1 MLYIIY
7 IRKKMASINS
17 IIFTTSTNVNIN
29 GTPTVISNSTY
40 YLKVTDMSL
49 NTTIQNTTAPP
60 TQVIVKLWADFST
73 TYDNIP
79 SGQFIIDGSNITI
92 DGQGVEL
99 DLSAETNYDG
109 LVKSINANSVGIQLN
124 NMNIKTGGL
133 STLSSAGGWVCQGFL
148 QPGIIL
154 SFNNCRVFSNETIS
168 YNNNGSNQGG
178 ICGGN
183 NLNNNLNF
191 NNCSLIVNNGNLQS
205 LNSNN
210 NCIGGGIC
218 GGGNNFGTNT
228 YTFTNCN
235 VRSLT
240 GNIINTHTINYN
252 NWWGGICGG
261 INIGNMIFTECIV
274 EAYGSI
280 TIQSLGQTNWGGG
293 ICGGRNDLDLTG
305 NGPVNYTFTN
315 CQVNALNGD
324 ITLSGNVNANN
335 FGGGICGGDTNA
347 NQPVGLSTFTF
358 NLCFV
363 NPSIGNF
370 IYSGQTI
377 SKPNTNRTTL
387 KNKIMIGQC
396 DLVSQDQI
404 QIDCVSQLLGTPD
417 YSCNTEP
424 LPPVPAPSNISPL
437 GGGFQGFEPKMVVLV
452 EGGGGRSMTRRILR
466 DAFGTGADNK
476 TRKCRTPFR
485 ISVNENCSKNN
496 GKAPVIYSGSD
507 YIRFKK
513 LVAVNK
519 NYNDSSFGGDN
530 NNGSYD
536 ALKRARH

>member
-1 MLYIIY
+1 
-7 IRKKMASINS
+7 MASINS

-29 GTPTVISNSTY
+29 GTPTVISNYTY

-99 DLSAETNYDG
+99 DLSANTNYNG
-109 LVKSINANSVGIQLN
+109 LVKSITNANSLGIQIN
-124 NMNIKTGGL
+124 NINIKTDGT
-133 STLSSAGGWVCQGFL
+133 STLTPYGGWVCHGQIPTGCD
-148 QPGIIL
+148 IL
-154 SFNNCRVFSNETIS
+154 FNNCHVVSDNSMNFVQ
-168 YNNNGSNQGG
+168 GSTYP
-178 ICGGN
+178 
-183 NLNNNLNF
+183 
-191 NNCSLIVNNGNLQS
+191 
-205 LNSNN
+205 
-210 NCIGGGIC
+210 GGIC
-218 GGGNNFGTNT
+218 GGGNNNHNS
-228 YTFTNCN
+228 TFTNC
-235 VRSLT
+235 SLIT
-240 GNIINTHTINYN
+240 TNDLTLTTNINLNNYS
-252 NWWGGICGG
+252 GGICGG
-261 INIGNMIFTECIV
+261 SNTISGNYTFSNCQVKSMAGQIINSHSGVNNNWCGGICAGTNFGTMFFNECIV
-274 EAYGSI
+274 EAYNSI
-280 TIQSLGQTNWGGG
+280 TIQSVNETNWGGG
-293 ICGGRNDLDLTG
+293 ICGGRNDEATTG
-305 NGPVNYTFTN
+305 NVDYTFTN
-315 CQVNALNGD
+315 CQVNSLTGD

-335 FGGGICGGDTNA
+335 FGGGICGGNTNG

-363 NPSIGNF
+363 NPSNGNF
-370 IYSGQTI
+370 IYSGQI
-377 SKPNTNRTTL
+377 IPKPNTNRTTL

-404 QIDCVSQLLGTPD
+404 QIDCVSQLLGMPD

-437 GGGFQGFEPKMVVLV
+437 GGGFQGFEPKMVQLV

>member
-1 MLYIIY
+1 
-7 IRKKMASINS
+7 MASINS

-29 GTPTVISNSTY
+29 GTPTVILNYTY

-49 NTTIQNTTAPP
+49 NTTIQNTTSPL

-79 SGQFIIDGSNITI
+79 SGQFIIDGNNITI

-99 DLSAETNYDG
+99 DLSNKTLYTG
-109 LVKSINANSVGIQLN
+109 LVSSVATYRIGIIIEN
-124 NMNIKTGGL
+124 INIKTGGA
-133 STLSSAGGWVCQGFL
+133 STLSQYGGWVSQGNL
-148 QPGIIL
+148 LVGIIL
-154 SFNNCRVFSNETIS
+154 SFNNCHVFSNETIS
-168 YNNNGSNQGG
+168 YNNSIYLSGLYQGG

-183 NLNNNLNF
+183 NSFNNLNF

-205 LNSNN
+205 LNTNGDSLD
-210 NCIGGGIC
+210 GGIC
-218 GGGNNFGTNT
+218 GGYNTTGTNNT

-235 VRSLT
+235 VRSLN
-240 GNIINTHTINYN
+240 GNIINTHSGTSN

-261 INIGNMIFTECIV
+261 LNGGLNGGNIIFTECIV
-274 EAYGSI
+274 EAYGNI
-280 TIQSLGQTNWGGG
+280 TIQSVNETNWGGG
-293 ICGGRNDLDLTG
+293 ICGGLNDEATNG
-305 NGPVNYTFTN
+305 NANYTFTN
-315 CQVNALNGD
+315 CQVNALTGN

-466 DAFGTGADNK
+466 DAFGTGANNK
-476 TRKCRTPFR
+476 TRKCTTPFR
-485 ISVNENCSKNN
+485 ISVNESCAGKP
-496 GKAPVIYSGSD
+496 GKAAVIYSGSD